1 MADSRQPFRFGQF
14 LLEPDERRLTRDG
27 HPVALTPR
35 AFDTLLVLVEQAGRL
50 VTREELLNAVWKD
63 TAVEEQTLTQN
74 VFTLRKALGTM
85 PDGQPYV
92 VTVAKGGYRFE
103 APVERVEVHT
113 PPGNPRAA
121 TTRRPTHQ
129 MALYLVVAAMMAL
142 LLVSAFFL
150 RSQRSVDVSP
160 RVTLVVLPFTN
171 LTGNADEE
179 YLTDGLTEEVIS
191 RLARADRARLGVI
204 ARTSAMV
211 YKTRPRNVADIGRD
225 VGADYLLEGSVRRA
239 GDRLRVTA
247 QLIRT
252 SDQTH
257 FWARDFDRP
266 SGDLLDLQSE
276 IAGAIASQ
284 LVPQIAAAHTT
295 TPALVP
301 KPAAYQAYLQ
311 ARFHHAQATVNGIE
325 RALPL
330 YVAAIEQDPRFA
342 LAHAERARALIFA
355 TRTRPAEALRLARES
370 AERAVT
376 LAPDLPHAHLAFAMT
391 KLYQERDWSGA
402 EQAFRRALDLDPDN
416 AEIHF
421 YFGQLLAALGRF
433 DEALRELKTA
443 RQLEPFSVL
452 FSHYV
457 GRVLYIARRYDEAE
471 IELTKTIDLD
481 PNYQWTRFFLALTYQ
496 QTKRFDEAVAQ
507 RQRYWSLV
515 QVSPEQVAQLGEVYR
530 TEGYPAVIRMWAQWI
545 EGFARERGFVT
556 SCELVF
562 LHAQLGDTK
571 QALAWLERAM
581 ADQTRDLIFL
591 KVEPGVD
598 TLRSEP
604 AFVSVLQRLNLS

>member
-1 MADSRQPFRFGQF
+1 VTGDGLPGPPADVPEDAVVRPTHS
-14 LLEPDERRLTRDG
+14 
-27 HPVALTPR
+27 A
-35 AFDTLLVLVEQAGRL
+35 AFIA
-50 VTREELLNAVWKD
+50 
-63 TAVEEQTLTQN
+63 
-74 VFTLRKALGTM
+74 
-85 PDGQPYV
+85 V
-92 VTVAKGGYRFE
+92 VTVVLA
-103 APVERVEVHT
+103 
-113 PPGNPRAA
+113 
-121 TTRRPTHQ
+121 
-129 MALYLVVAAMMAL
+129 LVVAAVYYLRTNRAPD
-142 LLVSAFFL
+142 VSA
-150 RSQRSVDVSP
+150 

-171 LTGNADEE
+171 LTGNANEE

-191 RLARADRARLGVI
+191 RLARADQQRLGVI

-211 YKTRPRNVADIGRD
+211 YKTRQRNVADIGRD

-266 SGDLLDLQSE
+266 VGNLLDLQSE
-276 IAGAIASQ
+276 VADAIARQ
-284 LVPQIAAAHTT
+284 LVPQLQAVNRATSVF
-295 TPALVP
+295 VP
-301 KPAAYQAYLQ
+301 KPAAYEAYLQ
-311 ARFHHAQATVNGIE
+311 ARFHHAQATVTGIE
-325 RALPL
+325 RALPF
-330 YVAAIEQDPRFA
+330 YAEAIAQDPQFA

-355 TRTRPAEALRLARES
+355 TRIRPAEALREARDLAARS
-370 AERAVT
+370 LS
-376 LAPDLPHAHLAFAMT
+376 LASDLPHAHLAIAMT
-391 KLYQERDWSGA
+391 KVYQERDWTGA

-457 GRVLYIARRYDEAE
+457 GRVHYIARRYDEAE
-471 IELTKTIDLD
+471 RELKKTIDLD
-481 PNYQWTRFFLALTYQ
+481 PNYPWTHFFLALTYQ
-496 QTKRFDEAVAQ
+496 QTNRLDEAVVQ
-507 RQRYWSLV
+507 RQRYWSLS
-515 QVSPEQVAQLGEVYR
+515 QVSPDQVARLGEVYR
-530 TEGYPAVIRMWAQWI
+530 TAGYPAVIRMWVQWI

-556 SCELVF
+556 SCELAF
-562 LHAQLGDTK
+562 LHAQLGDRA
-571 QALAWLERAM
+571 QALAWLERAL

-598 TLRSEP
+598 ILRSEP